1 MGTTT
6 LQDVELGEP
15 IDSEFDLDVRLQPV
29 ARNGSADRPMRPTM
43 CSCVECDTTAQ
54 SCTGTCDP

>member
-1 MGTTT
+1 MGPTT

-15 IDSEFDLDVRLQPV
+15 VDSEFDLDVRLQPV

>member
-1 MGTTT
+1 MGATT
-6 LQDVELGEP
+6 LLDTELAEHT
-15 IDSEFDLDVRLQPV
+15 DSEFDLDVRFQPV

-43 CSCVECDTTAQ
+43 CSCVECDTSAQ

>member
-6 LQDVELGEP
+6 LQGVELTEP
-15 IDSEFDLDVRLQPV
+15 LESDFDLDVRFQPV